1 MHQGEIHIFPE
12 IAERFRRRHTHFPG
26 NSRTVPKS
34 TKGTLGCLHVDL
46 LISPGVLAGRGWGPM
61 SCAAPGPALA
71 LDATVSYCCWVHIKS
86 RIKLQAWVLFC
97 GAFTALV
104 EYGLLKFI
112 SKIMTENSVFSRLFY
127 SC

>member
-1 MHQGEIHIFPE
+1 MPRGPGPGPSCRFSSFSWGGGE
-12 IAERFRRRHTHFPG
+12 
-26 NSRTVPKS
+26 
-34 TKGTLGCLHVDL
+34 
-46 LISPGVLAGRGWGPM
+46 AGRGWGPM